1 MADCFCLGKGRGRR
15 CSPGVAGDYFTIHSS
30 LEVIVVAAWS
40 AASTEKRK
48 AKIKNKYNSRFMV
61 ETTAFYDRYHQ
72 KNDRFSKVIGQ
83 GNFTYW
89 YNLASLHQACKKG
102 FAGLEVLDVGCGVG
116 TISLY
121 LAAQGADVTGIDVS
135 RRAIQLATDARD
147 KIGLRSVKFKQGEV
161 NKQPHAYDVITCFEV
176 IEHVPDEETFV
187 KTLFANLKP
196 GGRLVLS
203 TPSKQNLLFKMG
215 FYTSFDKEVGHL
227 RRYTKERLRSVLE
240 SAGFKIISLREVEG
254 PIRNVLFT
262 TKLGFLIK
270 GIRGPLVPL
279 FQMIDEGMG
288 RLLGFSDLQVIA
300 QKPA

>member
-1 MADCFCLGKGRGRR
+1 M
-15 CSPGVAGDYFTIHSS
+15 
-30 LEVIVVAAWS
+30 AAWS

-102 FAGLEVLDVGCGVG
+102 FAGLKVLDVGCGVG

-161 NKQPHAYDVITCFEV
+161 RRQPLTYDIITCFEV